1 MRPGHLTK
9 CFRHGCAFRL
19 SVLTCLAKKSTKTRR
34 RKKKKK
40 SVYGSSE
47 GLVGFC
53 LNGGLECFAKAACGW
68 GEARRRVSLGLCL
81 HTAAQ
86 KAWLSSHPLPETP
99 CFHLMHF
106 ALRKKKV
113 IERDETASTR
123 HLVCFHTNT
132 DLYAWALEDWWEVL
146 ALYVLGCRTDFKNF
160 ICTFVAIK

>member
-106 ALRKKKV
+106 ALRKKKLLREMKLLLLGIWFV
-113 IERDETASTR
+113 FTQTRISTHGLSR
-123 HLVCFHTNT
+123 IGGRCWPSMCLGVAQILKTLSAHL
-132 DLYAWALEDWWEVL
+132 LQ
-146 ALYVLGCRTDFKNF
+146 
-160 ICTFVAIK
+160 